1 VKLASALQ
9 ARIRG
14 GVVRIRAGLGF
25 WPFLFA
31 VCVAAITV
39 IDATLLELSASYF
52 SSGYNSAYVGGVA
65 LRIGYF
71 AASALLDA
79 ALVLGVWALLLPV
92 LSAMRFS
99 WLQRYLLAG
108 ACACAIPMSLNVVR
122 HNLYAALGQRMSL
135 SLLTQTSE
143 GDAGALVQEF
153 FGGASLGGIAV
164 VSGLGV
170 IAMVALLWLARNIE
184 GRFPQ
189 AETSFTPPR
198 SVGLAV
204 SSVALFVLG
213 TLILAIS
220 ASGSASLHFGLTKKP
235 AATLLT
241 RVIQWGSDVDRDGF
255 GFFSEPRDPDAFD
268 ASIRPFAIDE
278 PGNAIDENGVGG
290 DHPLDFAPVAVVE
303 APLAQGGRR
312 PNFLLVFLE
321 SFRADLIEARL
332 GSREITP
339 TLNRIAREGSLSQ
352 RAFVHSP
359 FTIASRAQLFSGR
372 YVSRPGQTTLID
384 DFKQRGYF
392 VAHFSGQD
400 ETYGDSEALLGV
412 DRADVFYDAR
422 QDLALRTSDS
432 VSPASLQISWK
443 TLLDRVESFLD
454 GHDSDAPLFL
464 YVNIV
469 DTHHPYDHDQL
480 DPLLVEERIPRREI
494 GPDRRDWLWA
504 TYANNAANV
513 DHAIGRLL
521 EAWNAHLAGRDSALL
536 ITADHGQAFYEQGL
550 LGHGQSLDEKQTRVP
565 FILRGIGGEWP
576 EPLGH
581 ADVRGL
587 LRRNLP
593 LEVAGVPPRARF
605 VPDPERSILQF
616 VPYIDEP
623 RWVGLRSLKR
633 LAAFNLRFERLILID
648 ENDDPLPI
656 PEGEADSL
664 QDEIIWNWEAVHRN
678 SQ

>member
-1 VKLASALQ
+1 V
-9 ARIRG
+9 G
-14 GVVRIRAGLGF
+14 
-25 WPFLFA
+25 
-31 VCVAAITV
+31 AITA

-52 SSGYNSAYVGGVA
+52 SSGYNSAYVGGVV

-71 AASALLDA
+71 AASAVFDA
-79 ALVLGVWALLLPV
+79 ALVLGIWALLLPL
-92 LSAMRFS
+92 LSALRIS

-108 ACACAIPMSLNVVR
+108 VCACAIPMSLNVVR

-135 SLLTQTSE
+135 SLLTQTAE
-143 GDAGALVQEF
+143 GDAGTLLREF
-153 FGGASLGGIAV
+153 FGGASASGIAV
-164 VSGLGV
+164 VSGLGL
-170 IAMVALLWLARNIE
+170 IAMAALLLLARRIE
-184 GRFPQ
+184 RRFPQ
-189 AETSFTPPR
+189 TESSFTPPR
-198 SVGLAV
+198 STGLAV
-204 SSVALFVLG
+204 SSVSLFALS
-213 TLILAIS
+213 TLILAIP
-220 ASGSASLHFGLTKKP
+220 ASGSASLRFGLNKKP

-241 RVIQWGSDVDRDGF
+241 RAIQWGSDVDRDGF
-255 GFFSEPRDPDAFD
+255 GLFSEPGDPDAFD

-290 DHPLDFAPVAVVE
+290 DHPPDFTPVSVVE
-303 APLAQGGRR
+303 AALDPGGRR
-312 PNFLLVFLE
+312 PHFLLVFLE
-321 SFRADLIEARL
+321 SFRADLIDARL

-339 TLNRIAREGSLSQ
+339 ILNQLAREGSHSQ

-372 YVSRPGQTTLID
+372 YVTQPGQTTLID
-384 DFKQRGYF
+384 DFKERGYT
-392 VAHFSGQD
+392 VVHFSGQD
-400 ETYGDSEALLGV
+400 ETYGESEALLGT
-412 DRADVFYDAR
+412 DRADLFYDAR

-432 VSPASLQISWK
+432 ISPASLQISWK
-443 TLLDRVESFLD
+443 TLLKRVEAFLE

-480 DPLLVEERIPRREI
+480 DALLVNERIPRREI
-494 GPDRRDWLWA
+494 GPDQRDWLWA

-513 DHAIGRLL
+513 DHAVGRLI
-521 EAWNAHLAGRDSALL
+521 EAWDAHLAGRDSALL

-565 FILRGIGGEWP
+565 FILRGIGGDWP
-576 EPLGH
+576 EPLGL

-593 LEVAGVPPRARF
+593 LPVDGVSPRARF

-623 RWVGLRSLKR
+623 RWVGLRNLNR
-633 LAAFNLRFERLILID
+633 LAAYNLRFHRLVLMD
-648 ENDDPLPI
+648 ENDQTLAV
-656 PEGEADSL
+656 PEGEADTL
-664 QDEIIWNWEAVHRN
+664 RDEIIWNWEAVHR
-678 SQ
+678 SSR